1 MADFY
6 VKSYEEFQAAY
17 QDPFYLDVVKKDE
30 QYIFDIDS
38 MLVTIGVEIDVIDNG
53 KKVEKQ
59 GAEF

>member
-1 MADFY
+1 MADFH
-6 VKSYEEFQAAY
+6 VRSYEEFQAAY

-30 QYIFDIDS
+30 QYLFDIDS

-53 KKVEKQ
+53 KKVGNQ

>member
-1 MADFY
+1 MADFH

-30 QYIFDIDS
+30 QYLFDIDS
-38 MLVTIGVEIDVIDNG
+38 MLITIGVEINVIDNG

-59 GAEF
+59 GAAF

>member
-30 QYIFDIDS
+30 QYLFDLDS
-38 MLVTIGVEIDVIDNG
+38 MLVTIGVEVGVIEGSKNVEGQDVQ
-53 KKVEKQ
+53 V
-59 GAEF
+59 

>member
-1 MADFY
+1 
-6 VKSYEEFQAAY
+6 
-17 QDPFYLDVVKKDE
+17 VKKDE

-53 KKVEKQ
+53 QKVEKQ